1 MAGALNLLG
10 CNGGGIEGSGGAE
23 PQQTTTVEGAA
34 QKGPFVIGSSIT
46 VSYLNN
52 DGSATALNT
61 QTQTKDSIGNFS
73 FPIEQVGPV
82 QIQARGYH
90 LNEITGELSQG
101 ELTLRAI
108 YNLTAQEGQAT
119 FVNILTHLA
128 HNRILKLMA
137 EGNQVDVAINQAQN
151 EILDALSPVLE
162 KPQDLMFTSLSVYN
176 VEGSDTE
183 NNDYLLALSAIVY
196 QQAMNLSDENA
207 SSVDAEL
214 TLLLNSMSTDL
225 ADNGNIDHE
234 EYIQDLNQAK
244 VQLDKDQI
252 ETNLNETAIAAT
264 GSSLA
269 IPDIGGFLVGMI
281 ITSPADEATITGEI
295 AIRTLFPK
303 SLTLSQGALLV
314 DGVPV
319 LENINDISEFS
330 WNPYYWGDNNRH
342 SIMITAED
350 EAAGEVISNL
360 ISVTVSDSVK
370 QLLTLTSPNDTTE
383 FNHVDEV
390 ELTWQEVNGASNYEI
405 QVSTSENFISSIST
419 YTTTDT
425 SITVSNLETTT
436 YYWRVR
442 AAMGTQWGPKTNAQ
456 SFTISKPRL
465 PSLNDPEV
473 TKQETGYDISLS
485 WEDIGQG
492 NTYSIYLK
500 DVATNTVIEETTS
513 ESIITITGLDLGK
526 YEWQLKRINSLGHES
541 DLSNSQEIEVGI
553 FTKYFGGSGDD
564 NAKQVIKS
572 KSGGYIILGSTESK
586 EIDSEVDQDGDD
598 WVIKID
604 ETGEKSWEYISN
616 APGGHRFSDYAEL
629 IDGSVILVGSN
640 LNEGKG
646 IATKL
651 GSDGSLEWEIAYNP
665 EDIDLNNRFG
675 LVIECH
681 DKVMIVGYQYE
692 NSERKNHI
700 FHTLDKE
707 SGVILESITIP
718 EIEGYKTLN
727 ISEILVTSEG
737 YLALTGA
744 ANVEGEEYFNA
755 GAYLQLFD
763 TNINQILTWN
773 NVGSYHQINVG
784 DVIEL
789 SNGKFAIIG
798 QHRAGGY
805 IAISVINPDGTFFKN
820 YSDQYLAYG
829 YGEQLITPGSN
840 GGFYGL
846 FSDYSRGYSDNAIA
860 FMHFDSNQI
869 ATKKAVYRHTEG
881 AARPA
886 GLVQNNDDS
895 YTFVINESQ
904 SSNDSNT
911 RDIVL
916 FKRGESNLEF

>member
-225 ADNGNIDHE
+225 ADNGNIDQE

-485 WEDIGQG
+485 WEDIGEG
-492 NTYSIYLK
+492 NLYSVYLK
-500 DVATNTVIEETTS
+500 DMATDIEIEETTS
-513 ESIITITGLDLGK
+513 ENEITVSSLKIGR
-526 YEWQLKRINSLGHES
+526 YEWQIKRKNSLGQES
-541 DLSNSQEIEVGI
+541 DLSTPQEIEAGI
-553 FTKYFGGSGDD
+553 FTKYYGGSADD
-564 NAKQVIKS
+564 RAKQIIPS
-572 KSGGYIILGSTESK
+572 NSGGYIVLATTKSPEISATAGSLA
-586 EIDSEVDQDGDD
+586 DD
-598 WVIKID
+598 WIFKVD
-604 ETGEKSWEYISN
+604 EQGEMVWQYISSSN
-616 APGGHRFSDYAEL
+616 HGDRFRSIIEST
-629 IDGSVILVGSN
+629 DGSIYAVGYDRESS
-640 LNEGKG
+640 KG
-646 IATKL
+646 LALKL
-651 GSDGSLEWEIAYNP
+651 TSSGAKEWET
-665 EDIDLNNRFG
+665 LNNTSQSSYLAFRQ
-675 LVIECH
+675 VIEFNNT
-681 DKVMIVGYQYE
+681 IYAL
-692 NSERKNHI
+692 SEEW
-700 FHTLDKE
+700 E
-707 SGVILESITIP
+707 SGSKSVNNLYVITKEDGAVSDPIEIPAPAIPDLKSISVY
-718 EIEGYKTLN
+718 EL
-727 ISEILVTSEG
+727 LVTSSGNLIIAGTVNTIEG
-737 YLALTGA
+737 EYFVGTGA
-744 ANVEGEEYFNA
+744 FVLEVDSNLDV
-755 GAYLQLFD
+755 
-763 TNINQILTWN
+763 IMTWN
-773 NVGSYHQINVG
+773 NVNEYLHYGVG
-784 DVIEL
+784 DVKEL
-789 SNGKFAIIG
+789 SNGRYVVLGVAM
-798 QHRAGGY
+798 HGGN
-805 IAISVINPDGTFFKN
+805 IAISEI
-820 YSDQYLAYG
+820 
-829 YGEQLITPGSN
+829 ESN
-840 GGFYGL
+840 GTNYRSYVSDNEMYGDQRIAVGDNGNFYGV
-846 FSDYSRGYSDNAIA
+846 FSQDGDTLT
-860 FMHFDSNQI
+860 FMSFNSNLMIDEQTDFLDFGEYANPVSTI
-869 ATKKAVYRHTEG
+869 KNE
-881 AARPA
+881 
-886 GLVQNNDDS
+886 DDS
-895 YTFVINESQ
+895 FTFVINESH
-904 SSNDSNT
+904 NDNFHN
-911 RDIVL
+911 DIVIL
-916 FKRGESNLEF
+916 KRGMDNPASW